1 MRKRIRTCV
10 WYSLILSPST
20 TAEVSKTSIP
30 SMPRS
35 VFAASWRAAWAA
47 SRHDCVDTPTRSMVL
62 MTDIRTPCS
71 RLCLRDCRG
80 RARGGAKNRGQT
92 AGITWVDDF
101 VETDDGEARAL
112 DRVAARGPRG

>member
-20 TAEVSKTSIP
+20 TAEVSRTSMP

-47 SRHDCVDTPTRSMVL
+47 SRHDCSDTPSRSMVL
-62 MTDIRTPCS
+62 MTDIRYPLPLALAFPFACAIVGAGP
-71 RLCLRDCRG
+71 LHVPNGL
-80 RARGGAKNRGQT
+80 GGDNGYHLGT
-92 AGITWVDDF
+92 
-101 VETDDGEARAL
+101 
-112 DRVAARGPRG
+112 